1 MDAKGILHTFT
12 IVSLIMLAVFLG
24 GQTSAYGQETGGAK
38 VARLLNESGVKL
50 TKIGDDTW
58 TIPFEGKSMKDI
70 TVVASVGEGMFVV
83 FALIPE
89 SKTAK
94 FPPQALE
101 KLLNLNDSFD
111 RVKIGIDKDR
121 FVFVR
126 IDMTVRTLDKE
137 ELTAGIDQV
146 AAAVDEVHG
155 HIRAHLPKA
164 K

>member
-1 MDAKGILHTFT
+1 MDAKGFLHTFT
-12 IVSLIMLAVFLG
+12 IGSLIMLAVFLG
-24 GQTSAYGQETGGAK
+24 AQTSAYGQETGGAK

-94 FPPQALE
+94 FPPYSA
-101 KLLNLNDSFD
+101 FPY
-111 RVKIGIDKDR
+111 
-121 FVFVR
+121 
-126 IDMTVRTLDKE
+126 T
-137 ELTAGIDQV
+137 
-146 AAAVDEVHG
+146 
-155 HIRAHLPKA
+155 
-164 K
+164 